1 MTTTKQRRTAIAD
14 RLREQRGDS
23 GLTQEALAKKA
34 GLDRKTVN
42 RIENGLFSPSVDTIF
57 RLCRV
62 LETTPAKF
70 LDRLP

>member
-42 RIENGLFSPSVDTIF
+42 RIENALFSPSVDTIF

-62 LETTPAKF
+62 LEITPAKF